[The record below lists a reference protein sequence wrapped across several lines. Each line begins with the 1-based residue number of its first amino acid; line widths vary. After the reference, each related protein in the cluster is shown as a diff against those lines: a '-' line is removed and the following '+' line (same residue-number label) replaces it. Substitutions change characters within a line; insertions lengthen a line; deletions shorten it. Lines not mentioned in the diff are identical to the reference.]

1 MRIDQ
6 LLVQRQL
13 ASTRSQAQRLI
24 AGGVEWLQGEV
35 WRRVAKNGDEVPDD
49 AQVRLLDDSEARYV
63 SRGGLKLEAALNQV
77 GPVSYTHLRAHET
90 DSYLVCRLL

>member
-24 AGGVEWLQGEV
+24 AGGVEWLHADV
-35 WRRVAKNGDEVPDD
+35 WKRVAKNGDDVPDD
-49 AQVRLLDDSEARYV
+49 AQIRLLDDSEARYV
-63 SRGGLKLEAALNQV
+63 SRGGLKLEAALKEQN
-77 GPVSYTHLRAHET
+77 GAAA
-90 DSYLVCRLL
+90 

>member
-6 LLVQRQL
+6 LLVHRQL

-35 WRRVAKNGDEVPDD
+35 WKRIAKNGDEVPDE

-63 SRGGLKLEAALNQV
+63 SRGGLKLEEI
-77 GPVSYTHLRAHET
+77 GRAH
-90 DSYLVCRLL
+90 V